1 MQNEYGLPP
10 TDSRPRTISVT
21 LVTSD
26 GCHFCEMAKDIIET
40 LALVYP
46 LEVAEV
52 DMAGPEGMAIM
63 RTHQVPFPPALLVDG
78 RFHAFGRISA
88 KGFRKHLDEIMRE
101 P

>member
-10 TDSRPRTISVT
+10 TDSRPRAISVT

-26 GCHFCEMAKDIIET
+26 GCHFCEMAKDIIDT

-46 LEVAEV
+46 LEVDEV
-52 DMAGPEGMAIM
+52 DMAGPEGTAIM
-63 RTHQVPFPPALLVDG
+63 RTHQVPFPPALLVNG
-78 RFHAFGRISA
+78 HFHAFGRISA
-88 KGFRKHLDEIMRE
+88 KRFRKHLDEVMRE